1 MARFIISYFRRNGGT
16 YSTAAGTLNR
26 ILILLIVSSAFLL
39 IIYANNDLFTNKQMF
54 NMFQQRRNDFQEF
67 PQHRIKYVHRNMTEY
82 NLFLIYTKEN
92 QALKHK
98 LELFLKSLLKYASIP
113 LHLHVIT
120 DDRSLNSLESSINAN
135 FHKYREVGRTNLY
148 TIYDMQDAV
157 VKIKDIHEAM
167 MPLFSYSAGSYYS
180 DALFLL
186 SLGLYRIVD
195 SHMKH
200 GILVDCDVVFRS
212 DVKELFDEFKKFTSD
227 NLFGLGPELTPVY
240 RHVLYKYRAINPTTN
255 FGNPY
260 YLHLLPRKNSAAA
273 AGSDT
278 EDSFRVGDYIK
289 RGYSGLNSGVVM
301 MNFDAIRK
309 SKHYEETLRPE
320 NVRNLVKKYL
330 FKGHLGDQDF
340 YTLLGYE
347 FPAFFHFLDC
357 TFNRQLCTWWKL
369 HGYGEVF
376 DAYFHCEG
384 KIKIY
389 HGNCNTR
396 VPE

>member
-1 MARFIISYFRRNGGT
+1 
-16 YSTAAGTLNR
+16 
-26 ILILLIVSSAFLL
+26 
-39 IIYANNDLFTNKQMF
+39 
-54 NMFQQRRNDFQEF
+54 MFQRRAEMEF
-67 PQHRIKYVHRNMTEY
+67 PQHRIKYVHRSNMTEY
-82 NLFLIYTKEN
+82 NLFVIYTKEN

-113 LHLHVIT
+113 LHLHLIS

-135 FHKYREVGRTNLY
+135 FHKYRMAGRQHLY

-157 VKIKDIHEAM
+157 MKIKDIHEAM
-167 MPLFSYSAGSYYS
+167 MPLFSYTSGSYYS
-180 DALFLL
+180 DPLFLL
-186 SLGLYRIVD
+186 SLGLFRIVD
-195 SHMKH
+195 RQMKH
-200 GILVDCDVVFRS
+200 GILVDVDVVFRS
-212 DVKELFDEFKKFTSD
+212 DVKELFDEFKKFTAD

-240 RHVLYKYRAINPTTN
+240 RHVLYKYRASNPSTN

-260 YLHLLPRKNSAAA
+260 YLHLLPQRKGVGAAA
-273 AGSDT
+273 VVAD
-278 EDSFRVGDYIK
+278 DDRIGDYIK
-289 RGYSGLNSGVVM
+289 HGYPGLNSGVVM
-301 MNFDAIRK
+301 QNFEAIRR

-320 NVRNLVKKYL
+320 NVRNLVKKFL
-330 FKGHLGDQDF
+330 FRGHLGDQDF

-347 FPAFFHFLDC
+347 FPALIYYLDC
-357 TFNRQLCTWWKL
+357 IWNRQLCTWWKL

-384 KIKIY
+384 KVKIY